1 MTANVSLIGDETIR
15 ALFDEEAADLLGQ
28 LDDAL
33 PRLRERGV
41 AAAAARAAHTLKGS
55 AGVVG
60 LTEVHQVAAAL
71 EAALEAIDEGGTE
84 PSEQAAA
91 AIVSAAG
98 DLRGLVEGS
107 VEDPVWVASDAAR
120 ALDLLVGTD
129 ASARPAP
136 VDEGLADRVERLARV
151 VEALAAAQ
159 LRVGALVAQSQGLRA
174 EDVAELEALRSAL
187 AGSAGDREPSGD
199 AGEVLV
205 VDDSPTMRGA
215 HARML
220 RAGGFSVRTA
230 VNGREALALLDQS
243 LPDLVVTDLEM
254 PVMGGFRLI
263 EAVRGHAAAADV
275 PILVVSSNE
284 DDDVRRR
291 CVALGAQGYVVKKH
305 VDEARL
311 VFEADRLV
319 RA

>member
-1 MTANVSLIGDETIR
+1 VSLIEDDTIR

-28 LDDAL
+28 IDAAL
-33 PRLRERGV
+33 PRLREPGV
-41 AAAAARAAHTLKGS
+41 PATVARAAHTLKGS

-60 LTEVHQVAAAL
+60 LVEVHELATAL
-71 EAALEAIDEGGTE
+71 EAALEAVAERRVEATDAAGAALA
-84 PSEQAAA
+84 SAAA
-91 AIVSAAG
+91 
-98 DLRGLVEGS
+98 DLRALVEGR
-107 VEDPVWVASDAAR
+107 VEDPAWVAADARR
-120 ALDLLVGTD
+120 ALELLGGEELT
-129 ASARPAP
+129 PAAATA
-136 VDEGLADRVERLARV
+136 DEGLTERVDRLARI

-159 LRVGALVAQSQGLRA
+159 LRVGSLVAGAQGLRP
-174 EDVAELEALRSAL
+174 EDVAELQALRAAL
-187 AGSAGDREPSGD
+187 AGSAGSREAAAD

-220 RAGGFSVRTA
+220 RAGGFAVRTA
-230 VNGREALALLDQS
+230 VNGREALALLDES
-243 LPDLVVTDLEM
+243 VPDLVVTDLEM

-263 EAVRGHAAAADV
+263 EAIRKRPDGGDV
-275 PILVVSSNE
+275 AILVASSNE

-291 CVALGAQGYVVKKH
+291 CVALGAQGYVVKKD

-319 RA
+319 RR